1 MARQFRQQPEQ
12 KKVRKKRKPMSA
24 EQKAAAVE
32 RLAKAR
38 AARQAA
44 NPPQYKNIHPS
55 VLALDEDDALA
66 FNKVREWIKFNKDL
80 LSSHRR
86 EARAGLKGA
95 EAKAASVSAY
105 INAMNSYLSGGD
117 WIDDFYGRDREHR
130 MTWRSV
136 AMAYYPDGEP
146 KRTKGVYYPDVGYVW
161 GEQPEGLEELMA

>member
-1 MARQFRQQPEQ
+1 MARQRQEPEQ
-12 KKVRKKRKPMSA
+12 KKVRKKRKPMTV

-44 NPPQYKNIHPS
+44 NPPQYKNIHPK
-55 VLALDEDDALA
+55 VLALDEDDSLS

-80 LSSHRR
+80 LSSHGR
-86 EARAGLKGA
+86 EIRSGIKGA

-105 INAMNSYLSGGD
+105 INAMNAYLQGGD
-117 WIDDFYGRDREHR
+117 WIDNYYGRDREHR